1 LRVLD
6 GVVALFVLLSGVEPQ
21 SETVWRQMDRYQVP
35 RIGFVN
41 KMDRS
46 GADFFSVVDDVR
58 KTGANAVAPVQVPI
72 GAEERFRGVVDLIT
86 NQAIIWN
93 EDDMGMTFE
102 VIEFLKIL
110 KNVVE

>member
-1 LRVLD
+1 
-6 GVVALFVLLSGVEPQ
+6 LFCAVSGVEPQ
-21 SETVWRQMDRYQVP
+21 SETVWRQMDRYKVP

-46 GADFFSVVDDVR
+46 GADFFAVVNDVEEKLGAKCRSSAGTRSVL
-58 KTGANAVAPVQVPI
+58 KSA
-72 GAEERFRGVVDLIT
+72 FRGVVDLIT

-102 VIEFLKIL
+102 VIEIP
-110 KNVVE
+110 